1 MTNLR
6 IFSLRGLRIG
16 LALIAL
22 GFCASPE
29 ALAQSNDQLT
39 PLQRRIE
46 QQKQRLSSG
55 EAEERRD
62 ALMKLGGMKRPE
74 ASRAAVGSINDTDL
88 AVRVTAFHAITS
100 LPGNEAA
107 TLLMPFLKTSSSSCG
122 ARLSILSVRR
132 AADRQSSRWSNY
144 WRLRKKLPFEQQ
156 LSPLWATLETSP

>member
-6 IFSLRGLRIG
+6 IFSLKVSRIG

-22 GFCASPE
+22 GFCVSPE

-62 ALMKLGGMKRPE
+62 ALMKLE
-74 ASRAAVGSINDTDL
+74 A
-88 AVRVTAFHAITS
+88 
-100 LPGNEAA
+100 
-107 TLLMPFLKTSSSSCG
+107 
-122 ARLSILSVRR
+122 
-132 AADRQSSRWSNY
+132 
-144 WRLRKKLPFEQQ
+144 
-156 LSPLWATLETSP
+156 